1 MNFLYLSLPLVL
13 KKKKNQEHRDF
24 VYFVR
29 SEVKRIWTIL
39 GDAIDSLTENYNTR
53 VLFLSLDVFVEFFFF
68 FKNLFHDNKPN
79 ELIQSVETDYIT

>member
-13 KKKKNQEHRDF
+13 KKKKKNQEHRDF

-39 GDAIDSLTENYNTR
+39 GDAIDSVTENYNTW
-53 VLFLSLDVFVEFFFF
+53 VLFLSVDVFVEYFLK
-68 FKNLFHDNKPN
+68 KNIF
-79 ELIQSVETDYIT
+79 ISR